1 MNSVEVD
8 ITEFELYVEQVK
20 EGGPCRPLVDKQS
33 TDTRLKLYGL
43 GRQGSLGD
51 NNEPKPGMF
60 SFVEKKKWEAWMEN
74 KGMAQEEAKRLF
86 IALCI
91 KVGVTISK

>member
-8 ITEFELYVEQVK
+8 IAEFDLYVEQIK
-20 EGGPCRPLVDKQS
+20 EGGPSRPLVDKQS
-33 TDTRLKLYGL
+33 TDIRLKLYGL

-60 SFVEKKKWEAWMEN
+60 ALVEKKKWEAWMAN
-74 KGMAQEEAKRLF
+74 KGMAQEEAKRQFLV
-86 IALCI
+86 LCKQI
-91 KVGVTISK
+91 GVKIN